1 MGFDVTRNYATGIQ
15 AESSRPW
22 AASYGLR
29 RSVSSPISGL
39 PGMDQMNRGVAN
51 KTAPLTY
58 EQPIPPI
65 PGPVSSPA
73 PVQAP
78 AQPFS
83 QRILD
88 KPISLSEGANL
99 NPGQKARLVMPWD
112 KQDKPS
118 EFIEFTRSKTG
129 LDFQQTPGG
138 PTSSVSTGNQLVGMV
153 NGIPIFR

>member
-1 MGFDVTRNYATGIQ
+1 
-15 AESSRPW
+15 
-22 AASYGLR
+22 
-29 RSVSSPISGL
+29 
-39 PGMDQMNRGVAN
+39 MDQMNRGVVN
-51 KTAPLTY
+51 QTSY
-58 EQPIPPI
+58 NQPIGEMPRPGVG
-65 PGPVSSPA
+65 PGPG
-73 PVQAP
+73 QAGLGP
-78 AQPFS
+78 DAFEPKPDAFS